1 MSDLQRVPPVERPP
15 ATVAPTLDDIADD
28 PGAGARD
35 ARRPDAQASSA
46 SEHLP
51 AGERALL
58 GDTGEPSRKCEN
70 PECRRPLTGRAAK
83 RACSPRCRAALSR
96 RRRSKTRAEQ
106 DRRALA
112 LVSEVVGLLEEIR
125 ALLARQA
132 DQTT

>member
-46 SEHLP
+46 SERLP

-58 GDTGEPSRKCEN
+58 TASGELP
-70 PECRRPLTGRAAK
+70 RRCQNCGGPLAGRLMK
-83 RACSPRCRAALSR
+83 RACSGKCRAAWSR
-96 RRRSKTRAEQ
+96 RRQAEARAAR
-106 DRRALA
+106 DREIRT
-112 LVSEVVGLLEEIR
+112 LLEK
-125 ALLARQA
+125 ALYLLCDGGSPAR
-132 DQTT
+132 